1 MKNITLF
8 SILVLVFS
16 LAFFSCAEVEENIP
30 TQTELPGIHPKG
42 FGSPGS
48 PNFHTVKFAAT
59 NWDLKAC
66 QSCHG
71 SSYSGGTTGSNCL
84 SCHTE
89 STGPE
94 ACNTCHG
101 VFANSSRIAPP
112 TDLLGN
118 VSTSE
123 KGVGA
128 HAAHLYDTKISNK
141 VACFECHPGNPVH
154 PDPTVEDKFVFQHI
168 DGIPAE
174 MQFGSF
180 SAGAVSTPNYDF
192 GNLTCANNY
201 CHGNFSFEK
210 AASQNQFAY
219 TEDFMTGNNY
229 SPIWNKVDDTQA
241 ACGTCHGQWDTSG
254 AEPVLLSIAPVGH
267 ITVQTCNGCH
277 GQVVDADNNIID
289 PTRHINKQIDFGN

>member
-48 PNFHTVKFAAT
+48 PSFHTAKFAAT
-59 NWDLKAC
+59 NWDLKPC

-71 SSYSGGTTGSNCL
+71 ASYSGGTTGSNCL
-84 SCHTE
+84 DCHTKP
-89 STGPE
+89 TGPE

-128 HAAHLYDTKISNK
+128 HAAHLYDTKISNS
-141 VACFECHPGNPVH
+141 VACFECHPGNPAG
-154 PDPTVEDKFVFQHI
+154 EDKFVFNHI

-174 MQFGSF
+174 MQFASF
-180 SAGAVSTPNYDF
+180 SSGAVATPTYDF
-192 GNLTCANNY
+192 GNLTCANTY

-210 AASQNQFAY
+210 ASSQNQFAY

-229 SPIWNKVDDTQA
+229 SPIWNKVEDTQA
-241 ACGTCHGQWDTSG
+241 ACGTCHGQYDNDNNLIS
-254 AEPVLLSIAPVGH
+254 LAPVGH
-267 ITVQTCNGCH
+267 IPVPTCNGCH